1 MIRWVARAVSPFVVL
16 HCPSCDK
23 GSFNRCCL
31 PQSPCLRTKP
41 SEFLLSA
48 KASSSRP
55 RFLVSLLEE
64 TKFSERTELERGP
77 MSARTLLVVI
87 VGLAAVIQ
95 DLGWRRISNWTSG

>member
-1 MIRWVARAVSPFVVL
+1 MIRVHDTVGRSRGVALRRVTLP
-16 HCPSCDK
+16 PSCDK

-31 PQSPCLRTKP
+31 PQSPCLRIKP

-48 KASSSRP
+48 KASFSQP
-55 RFLVSLLEE
+55 RFLVPLFEE
-64 TKFSERTELERGP
+64 TKFSKRIELERGP

-95 DLGWRRISNWTSG
+95 DM